1 MAALHFSTAISSIA
15 FWLFVLLAWFHNGS
29 RGKVVGMVGTT
40 KASDFIG
47 YSRVGWVLILWF
59 IVLVFRSVYSGL
71 ELHFAT
77 QETSKSWMEA
87 MQEGGLIREL
97 QSKSPLFLLGI
108 GFLIKWK
115 FNWQI
120 GRNWMYL
127 LLPFFWIITASCIHY
142 FQHFTFY
149 SQMVLESKPIPMY
162 TQVYHIEFG
171 AMAGIVLLIPVYA
184 NLMLKEREWRW
195 GKWVWIVWLITVIG
209 FHILALRTG
218 LILFYLGMAMI
229 FFRYIFAVG
238 NLDKLARRQWIQR
251 TVILV
256 GLILLTISVIP
267 STRNRIV
274 NTWQDIS
281 GVVRGGDANHRSVG
295 QRVLAWKAAIGLIK
309 ENPWGAGIHGEF
321 DAIMNQYD
329 AQKIPLQVQHR
340 IGIHNQWLESA
351 AQSGWMVLL
360 VMTIFYWAIY
370 KGGFS
375 LLWMSLMGFSMVIE
389 SMLERQA
396 GMLLFAFLLVFTVSL
411 PRKNKEKEED
421 FQFNEGI
428 S

>member
-15 FWLFVLLAWFHNGS
+15 FGLFFVLAWIQNGT
-29 RGKVVGMVGTT
+29 RFGVEGAGKGT
-40 KASDFIG
+40 DLRF
-47 YSRVGWVLILWF
+47 SRVGWILILWF
-59 IVLVFRSVYSGL
+59 AILVARAFFSGL
-71 ELHFAT
+71 DLFLAS
-77 QETSKSWMEA
+77 QEVSKSWIEA
-87 MQEGGLIREL
+87 MKEGGLIREL
-97 QSKSPLFLLGI
+97 QSKSPLLLLGI
-108 GFLIKWK
+108 GFLFSWR
-115 FNWQI
+115 FDWEI
-120 GRNWMYL
+120 GKNWMFL

-142 FQHFTFY
+142 FQHFAFY

-184 NLMLKEREWRW
+184 NLIMKERSWRW
-195 GKWVWIVWLITVIG
+195 GSWVWIVWGITVIG
-209 FHILALRTG
+209 FHVLALRTG

-229 FFRYIFAVG
+229 VFRFVFLSG
-238 NLDKLARRQWIQR
+238 NLDVRAKKRWIQG
-251 TVILV
+251 TGILV

-274 NTWQDIS
+274 NTWQDLS
-281 GVVRGGDANHRSVG
+281 GVVEGGDANHRSVG
-295 QRVLAWKAAIGLIK
+295 QRVWAWKAAIGLIE
-309 ENPWGAGIHGEF
+309 ENPWGAGIQGEF
-321 DAIMNQYD
+321 DAMMMQYD
-329 AQKIPLQVQHR
+329 NQKIPLQIQHR

-351 AQSGWMVLL
+351 AQSGWIVLL
-360 VMTIFYWAIY
+360 VMIVFYWSIY

-375 LLWMSLMGFSMVIE
+375 LLWISLMGFSMVIE

-411 PRKNKEKEED
+411 PLKNKYKEED